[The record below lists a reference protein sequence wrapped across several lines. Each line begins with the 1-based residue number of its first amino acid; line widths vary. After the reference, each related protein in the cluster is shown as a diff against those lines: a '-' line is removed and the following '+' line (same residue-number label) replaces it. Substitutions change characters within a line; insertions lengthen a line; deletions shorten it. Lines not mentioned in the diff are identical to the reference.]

1 MSVGLMLKIQDFERR
16 IAELEK
22 DKLEIAKRLESAEN
36 RLVTLEKKRGPGR
49 PPKDGRR
56 HPD

>member
-36 RLVTLEKKRGPGR
+36 RLVTLEQKRGPGR